1 MKHREVIKLV
11 NDIQT
16 YIFLTTAEELSFT
29 TTLKVD
35 EYFDILRNKLEKEEQ
50 LRYDRSFKRNGFEKK
65 K

>member
-11 NDIQT
+11 NDIQS

-35 EYFDILRNKLEKEEQ
+35 EYFDKLRNKLEEEEQ
-50 LRYDRSFKRNGFEKK
+50 LRYDRAFKRNGFEKK

>member
-11 NDIQT
+11 NDIQS

-35 EYFDILRNKLEKEEQ
+35 EYFDMLRNKLEKEEQ
-50 LRYDRSFKRNGFEKK
+50 LRYDRAFKRNGFEKK

>member
-11 NDIQT
+11 NDIQS

-50 LRYDRSFKRNGFEKK
+50 LRYDRAFKRNGFEKK